1 MPKQRSHQSRGP
13 KKDPNKI
20 VVSLSNAEKAR
31 LRRASNRQAD
41 IDAGMVTRSG
51 AGFHGKTQEGRARN
65 ERRKSRQDLRSG
77 KFE

>member
-1 MPKQRSHQSRGP
+1 MPKQRSHQTRGA

-20 VVSLSNAEKAR
+20 VISLSDAEKAR

-51 AGFHGKTQEGRARN
+51 AGFHGKTQEVRARN